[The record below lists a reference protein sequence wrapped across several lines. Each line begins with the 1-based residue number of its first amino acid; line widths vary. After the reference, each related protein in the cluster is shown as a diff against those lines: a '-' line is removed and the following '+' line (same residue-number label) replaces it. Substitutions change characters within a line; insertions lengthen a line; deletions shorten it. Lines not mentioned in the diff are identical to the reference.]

1 MDEFSMAGRPTWF
14 LVATKPRAE
23 AQAQLH
29 LERQAYRVCA
39 PKIEVKR
46 RRRGV
51 WQQVVEPLF
60 PSYVFVQ
67 VVLGEQDIAPI
78 RSTVGCLSIVH
89 FGGCPSKVRDA
100 VMRPFLALGNAPF
113 VVEKNWQKG
122 GVVRFES
129 GPFAGL
135 EAVFSMKEGA
145 GRVVVLMTMLGAQK
159 SIVVD
164 ESDISMVG

>member
-1 MDEFSMAGRPTWF
+1 MNFQWPVEPTWF

-60 PSYVFVQ
+60 PGYVFVQ

-89 FGGCPSKVRDA
+89 FGGCPSKVPDA
-100 VMRPFLALGNAPF
+100 VMRPFLALGDAPF
-113 VVEKNWQKG
+113 LVDRENLAKRRRGALRKRALCGPRSGVLDERG
-122 GVVRFES
+122 GRS
-129 GPFAGL
+129 RRCADDDAG
-135 EAVFSMKEGA
+135 GA
-145 GRVVVLMTMLGAQK
+145 KVYCR
-159 SIVVD
+159 
-164 ESDISMVG
+164 

>member
-1 MDEFSMAGRPTWF
+1 M
-14 LVATKPRAE
+14 L
-23 AQAQLH
+23 
-29 LERQAYRVCA
+29 
-39 PKIEVKR
+39 KR
-46 RRRGV
+46 RPSCIWSDKRTGFVRQKWKSSGAAEV
-51 WQQVVEPLF
+51 FGNRWLNPLF
-60 PSYVFVQ
+60 PGYVFVQ

-89 FGGCPSKVRDA
+89 FGGCPSKVPDA
-100 VMRPFLALGNAPF
+100 VMRPFLALGDAPF
-113 VVEKNWQKG
+113 VVEKIWQKG
-122 GVVRFES
+122 DVVRFES
-129 GPFAGL
+129 GPFVGL

>member
-23 AQAQLH
+23 AQAQVH

-39 PKIEVKR
+39 PKLEVKR
-46 RRRGV
+46 RRRGA
-51 WQQVVEPLF
+51 WQKIVEPLF
-60 PSYVFVQ
+60 PGYVFVQ

-89 FGGCPSKVRDA
+89 FGGCPSKVPDA
-100 VMRPFLALGNAPF
+100 VMRPFLALGDAPF
-113 VVEKNWQKG
+113 VVDRAWQRG
-122 GVVRFES
+122 DVVRFEN
-129 GPFAGL
+129 GPFVGL
-135 EAVFSMKEGA
+135 EAVFSIKEGA
-145 GRVVVLMTMLGAQK
+145 GRVVVLMTMLGARK

>member
-89 FGGCPSKVRDA
+89 FGGCPSKVPDA
-100 VMRPFLALGNAPF
+100 VIRPFLALGDKPF
-113 VVEKNWQKG
+113 VVEKTWQKG
-122 GVVRFES
+122 DVVRFES